1 MFDVELWLVCACTY
15 KILFCV
21 YFSSPLPPL
30 TTITMCGE
38 NRKFQSWLCLW
49 LHALLCPHTLIANLK
64 FMLHVV
70 TEYNVTTDI
79 LWPFYFPSHMIYYI
93 NFYVLYHVSFFFFLL
108 CSFFM
113 LWECNIKKAYFVM
126 LKDAAAPK
134 KQTILLIM
142 LMFMCINTTIH
153 SVDDKDDDDDD
164 TIRQKRCHCMHYG
177 SLRHFDCIIQ

>member
-21 YFSSPLPPL
+21 YFYSPHHRRRPPSQ
-30 TTITMCGE
+30 CGE

-93 NFYVLYHVSFFFFLL
+93 NFYVLYHVSFFFV
-108 CSFFM
+108 
-113 LWECNIKKAYFVM
+113 LWECNIKKAY
-126 LKDAAAPK
+126 
-134 KQTILLIM
+134 IL
-142 LMFMCINTTIH
+142 CYAKRRSSSSTT
-153 SVDDKDDDDDD
+153 
-164 TIRQKRCHCMHYG
+164 
-177 SLRHFDCIIQ
+177 